1 MGSLPGIAER
11 GGSWWQTAAL
21 VEGSGGEPGALGTA
35 SGARGGGT
43 WERCSDTRYPRSAP
57 DRGAADWLMDKC
69 PSAVRDSVT
78 DGSAPEHEG
87 EQTRGVVRL
96 ARGREHPLCARPQLS
111 MAPKSLGSAILGKR
125 HLTNPTTEQ
134 PQDPEPPPRAA
145 DRHRRRREPGRLRIR
160 THSWRVR
167 STRAFGSKPQAS
179 FANSS
184 ITMTQKRDSEKLG

>member
-1 MGSLPGIAER
+1 M
-11 GGSWWQTAAL
+11 
-21 VEGSGGEPGALGTA
+21 EGSGGEPGTLATA
-35 SGARGGGT
+35 AGARGGELGT
-43 WERCSDTRYPRSAP
+43 AQRHPLPPLSSDS
-57 DRGAADWLMDKC
+57 GAADWLMDKC
-69 PSAVRDSVT
+69 PSTVRDSVT

-87 EQTRGVVRL
+87 EQTRGVVCL
-96 ARGREHPLCARPQLS
+96 APGGGEHPLCARPQLS
-111 MAPKSLGSAILGKR
+111 MAPKSLGGAILGKW

-145 DRHRRRREPGRLRIR
+145 DCHCRRREPGRLRIR
-160 THSWRVR
+160 THFWRMR